1 MTIDKRY
8 DMSWY
13 IITYI
18 YNVILKPTRK
28 SSFVSSNTFAAGALE
43 KASQFFIRC
52 YVSGWRFWRSWVSP
66 LDAMD
71 FTCWDSLESH
81 GCWWFG
87 TMEFWMTFYNRW
99 EYIIIPTDE
108 VHHLSEGLVETTNQD
123 RFNYR
128 FLDLSVIH
136 WFQLSLVAFVHVWS
150 IEEAHGLQVTT
161 DVPLLEWQRD
171 CCSPAKIAFFLYKS
185 EMACVSSEQLDSL
198 HTASFL
204 FGETTAA

>member
-1 MTIDKRY
+1 
-8 DMSWY
+8 
-13 IITYI
+13 
-18 YNVILKPTRK
+18 
-28 SSFVSSNTFAAGALE
+28 
-43 KASQFFIRC
+43 
-52 YVSGWRFWRSWVSP
+52 
-66 LDAMD
+66 
-71 FTCWDSLESH
+71 
-81 GCWWFG
+81 
-87 TMEFWMTFYNRW
+87 MEFWMTFYNRC

-185 EMACVSSEQLDSL
+185 EMACVSSEQLVTRLPPYRFLSFWRDYSCIDSTWIASAAWGCGFPFCAGFL
-198 HTASFL
+198 SLPRRFFPVHILWSKPLWAWSFRTTHLPPNVAKTLTIWVDVFFLMLIINVTA
-204 FGETTAA
+204 